1 MRHRPHFSPAFR
13 TSAGS
18 RPNFGCSDCHRKNYH
33 AWLASSSQT
42 PLQIFL
48 DDHSR
53 AVLENCNSCSACWR
67 CFFDASQLIILIS
80 IEKRIIVYL
89 ILVHTMMLSLLLGTN
104 IVQVKLT
111 NGQEAQGEFIG
122 IYMDHIH
129 ILKDEKL
136 YYYACDKIL
145 AISSPKKDFSY
156 DCNKNTVTADIL
168 FPPELDPMT
177 GKWVQRLPDLFNLN
191 IIQPEVSK
199 EISGINDDPTKMD
212 LDKIESRFDDEVPT
226 FDEINF
232 SEQDFIMINGVK
244 YIRSVLDEETE
255 FPAVSIEDVIYQAKQ
270 TAKQM
275 ERRSFNQFLGAGSCL
290 FSSIGVPVSIL
301 YVEFA
306 ESRMDPGNPFY
317 FELDPSLK
325 VEYERYYK
333 KEEKRLLR
341 KRVYGTQG
349 SCLLLL
355 IGWISL
361 NVAFD

>member
-1 MRHRPHFSPAFR
+1 M
-13 TSAGS
+13 
-18 RPNFGCSDCHRKNYH
+18 
-33 AWLASSSQT
+33 
-42 PLQIFL
+42 
-48 DDHSR
+48 
-53 AVLENCNSCSACWR
+53 
-67 CFFDASQLIILIS
+67 
-80 IEKRIIVYL
+80 YL

-177 GKWVQRLPDLFNLN
+177 GKWVQRLPDVFNLN

-212 LDKIESRFDDEVPT
+212 LDKIESRFDDEAFTLERNDIP
-226 FDEINF
+226 EENYI
-232 SEQDFIMINGVK
+232 IINGVK

-255 FPAVSIEDVIYQAKQ
+255 FDRTPAVSIEDVIYQAKQ

-306 ESRMDPGNPFY
+306 GSKMDPGNPFY

-333 KEEKRLLR
+333 KEEKRLRR

-349 SCLLLL
+349 GCLLMV
-355 IGWISL
+355 IGWIFLNEEIFSL
-361 NVAFD
+361 AYD

>member
-1 MRHRPHFSPAFR
+1 
-13 TSAGS
+13 
-18 RPNFGCSDCHRKNYH
+18 
-33 AWLASSSQT
+33 
-42 PLQIFL
+42 
-48 DDHSR
+48 
-53 AVLENCNSCSACWR
+53 
-67 CFFDASQLIILIS
+67 
-80 IEKRIIVYL
+80 
-89 ILVHTMMLSLLLGTN
+89 MMLSLLLGTN

-177 GKWVQRLPDLFNLN
+177 GKWVQRLPDIFNLN
-191 IIQPEVSK
+191 IMQPEVSK
-199 EISGINDDPTKMD
+199 EVAVVNDDPTKMD
-212 LDKIESRFDDEVPT
+212 LDKIESRFDDEVFT
-226 FDEINF
+226 LERIDT
-232 SEQDFIMINGVK
+232 SEENYIIVNGVK
-244 YIRSVLDEETE
+244 YVRSALDGETE
-255 FPAVSIEDVIYQAKQ
+255 FDRAPAVSIEDVIYQAKQ

-306 ESRMDPGNPFY
+306 GSKMDPGNPFY

-333 KEEKRLLR
+333 KEEKRLRR

-349 SCLLLL
+349 GCLLIV
-355 IGWISL
+355 IGWIFL
-361 NVAFD
+361 NVATD